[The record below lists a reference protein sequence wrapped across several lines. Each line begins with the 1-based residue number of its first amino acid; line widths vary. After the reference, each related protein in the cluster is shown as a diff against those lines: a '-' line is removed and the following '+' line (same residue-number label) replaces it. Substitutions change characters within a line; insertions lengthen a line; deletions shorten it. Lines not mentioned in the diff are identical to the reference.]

1 MDEYRRELAEGW
13 RIRAAGEVDVPGD
26 NISLPGFDTQ
36 DWVAAAVP
44 CTVLAALVAAGKYK
58 DPYFGMNL
66 RQIPR
71 EPFEQPWWYWTE
83 FRLSE
88 VQAGKT
94 VLLECDG
101 VNYAANIWL
110 NGRQMAKAEEMKGAF
125 RRFQY
130 DVSRVVESGRNVLAV
145 EVVPP
150 KPGDFT
156 IGFVDWNPPAPDRDM
171 GIFRPVRLRFCD
183 GASIENPF
191 VQTRLNLDTLG
202 EANLTICAD
211 MANHTDQDFMGTLEG
226 RIEELHFAQD
236 VHVQAH
242 ETRTVTFTA
251 EEYPA
256 LRIANPRVW
265 WPHDLATSQ
274 ALEIGPMQATHTG
287 GSVKAE
293 GLGAG
298 EWANHRQAALDA
310 ATRNSTVRDVFHDSG
325 GPELYPLE
333 LKLIAGSQVSDVA
346 SVRFGIREVADYW
359 TPEGHRGFKVNGR
372 QVLIK
377 GAGWTDDLL
386 LADTRET
393 IDAELR
399 YVRHMNLNCIR
410 CENIWGRD
418 QTLYD
423 LCDEYGILVMVG
435 WSCQWEHEQYLGK
448 PVDERYG
455 GVVSPEDIE
464 LVSRSWQDQLLWLRH
479 HPSIFV
485 WAVASDKTCAPDLE
499 KRYIEIFRKYDPTRP
514 YLASTGGVG
523 SEQAIVTRERIVS
536 DISGCSGVKML
547 GPYEYT
553 PPVYWYTDTRR
564 GGAYG
569 FNTETSPGAVV
580 PTLESLK
587 RMLPPEHLWPIDE
600 YWHFHC
606 GLNEFTTLDQYRN
619 ALTKRYG
626 EAKTVE
632 EFARKAQVLN
642 YELMRPM
649 FEAFRVH
656 RGRATGVIQW
666 MLNAAWPKMWWQLYD
681 WYLMPTGAFYGA
693 KKACQPMQLIYNYG
707 DRGIYL
713 VNEPHALVGWQRQAE
728 LAALADGV
736 SHPQE
741 PSASRRLPLPP
752 TVLDIDG
759 GGTARDAGLTAE
771 IRVYD
776 IESRLFF
783 AEYIPVQ
790 SAVPVETQHLA
801 SLPRFEHITTTYFL
815 SLRLLDAAGSQ
826 IADNFYWLS
835 TKPDVLDYSAKVT
848 PWEYY
853 TPSKGYA
860 DLTLLDSLPPAE
872 VEVTHRLE
880 TIGEENRITVELA
893 NRSDKIA
900 FFIELLLTDPAG
912 NEPIVPIFWQD
923 NYVTL
928 LPSETK
934 TLTGTFPSAE
944 QPPVLTIRGWNVGG
958 ARPKPLAFVALGQ

>member
-1 MDEYRRELAEGW
+1 MSDYRRELSDGW
-13 RIRAAGEVDVPGD
+13 RIRASDDVDVPGEKL
-26 NISLPGFDTQ
+26 SVPGLDVR
-36 DWVAAAVP
+36 DWIPAAVP
-44 CTVLAALVAAGKYK
+44 GTVLAALVAAGKYD

-66 RQIPR
+66 KKIPR
-71 EPFEQPWWYWTE
+71 ELSEQPWWYRTE
-83 FRLSE
+83 FELSKA
-88 VQAGKT
+88 QADKT
-94 VLLECDG
+94 VLLEFDG
-101 VNYAANIWL
+101 INYAANIWL
-110 NGRQMAKAEEMKGAF
+110 NGRRVTTVDDARGAF

-130 DVSRVVESGRNVLAV
+130 DVSDLVTPGVNILAV
-145 EVVPP
+145 EMIPP

-156 IGFVDWNPPAPDRDM
+156 IGFVDWNPPAPDRNM
-171 GIFRPVRLRFCD
+171 GLFRPVTLRVCQ
-183 GASIENPF
+183 GVSIEDPF
-191 VQTRLNLDTLG
+191 VRTRLNLDTLA
-202 EANLTICAD
+202 EAHVTISAD
-211 MANHTDQDFMGTLEG
+211 VVNHSDEAVTGALEG
-226 RIEELHFAQD
+226 RVEGIQLAQD
-236 VHVQAH
+236 VHLQPR
-242 ETRTVTFTA
+242 ERRTVTFTA
-251 EEYPA
+251 DEYPQ

-265 WPHDLATSQ
+265 WPHDLDT
-274 ALEIGPMQATHTG
+274 
-287 GSVKAE
+287 
-293 GLGAG
+293 
-298 EWANHRQAALDA
+298 
-310 ATRNSTVRDVFHDSG
+310 
-325 GPELYPLE
+325 PELYSLE
-333 LKLIAGSQVSDVA
+333 LRLITNSQISDFK
-346 SVRFGIREVADYW
+346 SLRFGIREVGDYW
-359 TPEGHRGFKVNGR
+359 TPDGHRGFKVNGR

-410 CENIWGRD
+410 CENIWGKD

-464 LVSRSWQDQLLWLRH
+464 LVSQSWQDQLLWLRN
-479 HPSIFV
+479 HPSIYV

-499 KRYIEIFRKYDPTRP
+499 KRYIEVFRVYDPTRP

-536 DISGCSGVKML
+536 EISGCSGMKML

-553 PPVYWYTDTRR
+553 PPVYWYTDARR

-580 PTLESLK
+580 PTLESLN

-600 YWHFHC
+600 YWQFHC
-606 GLNEFTTLDQYRN
+606 GLNEFTTLDQYRS

-632 EFARKAQVLN
+632 EFVRKAQTLN

-649 FEAFRVH
+649 FEAFRVN

-693 KKACQPMQLIYNYG
+693 KKACQPIQLIYNYG

-713 VNEPHALVGWQRQAE
+713 VSE
-728 LAALADGV
+728 
-736 SHPQE
+736 
-741 PSASRRLPLPP
+741 RRRREENL
-752 TVLDIDG
+752 
-759 GGTARDAGLTAE
+759 RAE

-783 AEYIPVQ
+783 AEYVPVQ
-790 SAVPVETQHLA
+790 SADRLVETQHLA
-801 SLPRFEHITTTYFL
+801 SLPSRLENISTTYFL
-815 SLRLLDAAGSQ
+815 SLRLFDVSGVQ
-826 IADNFYWLS
+826 IADNLYWLS
-835 TKPDVLDYSAKVT
+835 TKPDVLDYEAKVT

-860 DLTLLDSLPPAE
+860 DLAMLNSLPPAN
-872 VEVTHRLE
+872 VDVTHHIDGG
-880 TIGEENRITVELA
+880 TMTVELA
-893 NRSDKIA
+893 NRGDNIA
-900 FFIELLLTDPAG
+900 FFIELLLTDAATS
-912 NEPIVPIFWQD
+912 EPIIPIFWRD

-928 LPSETK
+928 LPNERK
-934 TLTGTFPSAE
+934 TVTGTFAPVART
-944 QPPVLTIRGWNVGG
+944 PVLTVRSWNITG
-958 ARPKPLAFVALGQ
+958 

>member
-1 MDEYRRELAEGW
+1 MDEYRRELCEGW
-13 RIRAAGEVDVPGD
+13 RIRATDEVDVPGD
-26 NISLPGFDTQ
+26 VVSLPGFDTQ
-36 DWVAAAVP
+36 DWVPATVP
-44 CTVLAALVAAGKYK
+44 CTVLAALVAAGKYE

-66 RQIPR
+66 RRIPR
-71 EPFEQPWWYWTE
+71 EPFEQPWRYRTG

-88 VQAGKT
+88 AQAGGT
-94 VLLECDG
+94 VLLELDG
-101 VNYAANIWL
+101 INYAANIWL
-110 NGRQMAKAEEMKGAF
+110 NGRQMAKAGEAKGAF

-130 DVSRVVESGRNVLAV
+130 DVSRLVEPGRNVLAI
-145 EVVPP
+145 EVIPP
-150 KPGDFT
+150 EPGDFT
-156 IGFVDWNPPAPDRDM
+156 VGFVDWNPPAPDRNM
-171 GIFRPVRLRFCD
+171 GIFRAVRLRFCD
-183 GASIENPF
+183 GVSIENPF

-202 EANLTICAD
+202 EADLTICAD
-211 MANHTDQDFMGTLEG
+211 VVNHTDQTFTGTLEG
-226 RIEELHFAQD
+226 RIEEIHFARE
-236 VHVQAH
+236 VHLPPG
-242 ETRTVTFTA
+242 EKKTVTFTA
-251 EEYPA
+251 DEYPP
-256 LRIANPRVW
+256 LHVTDPRVW
-265 WPHDLATSQ
+265 WPHDLGTS
-274 ALEIGPMQATHTG
+274 
-287 GSVKAE
+287 
-293 GLGAG
+293 
-298 EWANHRQAALDA
+298 
-310 ATRNSTVRDVFHDSG
+310 
-325 GPELYPLE
+325 ELYQLE
-333 LKLIAGSQVSDVA
+333 LRLVTGSRVSDVA

-359 TPEGHRGFKVNGR
+359 TPEGHRGFKINGR
-372 QVLIK
+372 EVLIK

-410 CENIWGRD
+410 CENIWGKD

-423 LCDEYGILVMVG
+423 LCDEYGILMMVG

-464 LVSRSWQDQLLWLRH
+464 LVSRSWQDQLLWLRN
-479 HPSIFV
+479 HPSIYV

-499 KRYIEIFRKYDPTRP
+499 KRYIETFRQYDPTRP

-536 DISGCSGVKML
+536 EISGCSGMKML

-587 RMLPPEHLWPIDE
+587 KMLPPEHLWPIDE

-606 GLNEFTTLDQYRN
+606 GLNEFATLDQYQN
-619 ALTKRYG
+619 AVTKRYG
-626 EAKTVE
+626 AAKTVE
-632 EFARKAQVLN
+632 EFARKAQTLN

-656 RGRATGVIQW
+656 RARATGVIQW

-693 KKACQPMQLIYNYG
+693 KKACRPLQLIYDYG

-713 VNEPHALVGWQRQAE
+713 VGAGPRACPDDTWATTGGCPY
-728 LAALADGV
+728 AD
-736 SHPQE
+736 
-741 PSASRRLPLPP
+741 
-752 TVLDIDG
+752 
-759 GGTARDAGLTAE
+759 

-783 AEYIPVQ
+783 AEYVPIL
-790 SAVPVETQHLA
+790 SAGTLVETQHLA
-801 SLPRFEHITTTYFL
+801 SLPRRFENITTTYFL
-815 SLRLLDAAGSQ
+815 SLRLLDAAGTQ
-826 IADNFYWLS
+826 VADNFYGLS
-835 TKPDVLDYSAKVT
+835 TRPDVLDYDAKVT

-860 DLTLLDSLPPAE
+860 DLTLLNSLPPAK
-872 VEVTHRLE
+872 VDVTHRLE
-880 TIGEENRITVELA
+880 TVAEESRITVELT
-893 NRSDKIA
+893 NRSDRIA
-900 FFIELLLTDPAG
+900 FFIELLLTDERTA
-912 NEPIVPIFWQD
+912 EPIVPIFWQD

-928 LPSETK
+928 LPNETRV
-934 TLTGTFPSAE
+934 LSATFSAAVE
-944 QPPVLTIRGWNVGG
+944 KPTVTIRGWNIE
-958 ARPKPLAFVALGQ
+958 